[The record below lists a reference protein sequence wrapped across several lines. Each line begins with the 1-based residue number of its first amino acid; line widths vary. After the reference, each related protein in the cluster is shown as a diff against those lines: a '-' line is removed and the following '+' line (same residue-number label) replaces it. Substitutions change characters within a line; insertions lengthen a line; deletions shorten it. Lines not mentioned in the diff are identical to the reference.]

1 MLQWFKKGV
10 DVKRMKKDARERFTL
25 RLPSTLFS
33 KLQING
39 EELGVSTNALILQI
53 LWNWM
58 EQKEN
63 QSVEQEVREIEILT
77 EKDLHCI
84 ARSRRK

>member
-1 MLQWFKKGV
+1 
-10 DVKRMKKDARERFTL
+10 MKKDARERFTL
-25 RLPSTLFS
+25 RLPSVLFS
-33 KLQING
+33 ELQSNG

-63 QSVEQEVREIEILT
+63 Q
-77 EKDLHCI
+77 DL
-84 ARSRRK
+84 KVKK

>member
-1 MLQWFKKGV
+1 
-10 DVKRMKKDARERFTL
+10 MKNDARERFTL
-25 RLPSTLFS
+25 RLPTALFT

-58 EQKEN
+58 EHKEN
-63 QSVEQEVREIEILT
+63 EDLKIE
-77 EKDLHCI
+77 KQ
-84 ARSRRK
+84 